1 MNTLRLQTIKGQ
13 ILLHCKNTAMAVP
26 PSPLTTHVLNIVTG
40 IPVADMALSLYGQD
54 ASTKVWNLITTG
66 VTNSQGRCPGL
77 ITKEMFQPGM
87 YKIRFETELY
97 WESLGETSF
106 YPYVEYVFAVG
117 DAEQQYHLP
126 LLLSRFSYTTY
137 RGNEAS

>member
-26 PSPLTTHVLNIVTG
+26 PSPLTTHVLNVSAG
-40 IPVADMALSLYGQD
+40 IPAADMALSLYGQD

-66 VTNSQGRCPGL
+66 VTNSEGRCSEL
-77 ITKEMFQPGM
+77 VTKEMFQPGM

-117 DAEQQYHLP
+117 DADQQYHLP

-137 RGNEAS
+137 RGNDAS